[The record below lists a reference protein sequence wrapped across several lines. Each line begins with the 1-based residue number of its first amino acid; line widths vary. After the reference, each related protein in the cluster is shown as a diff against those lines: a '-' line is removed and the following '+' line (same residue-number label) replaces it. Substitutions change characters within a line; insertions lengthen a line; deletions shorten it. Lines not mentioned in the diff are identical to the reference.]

1 MCLRARGL
9 LQSIATRLT
18 AAYDL
23 KAVGEDLLKELYQEL
38 VDPQTRHDLG
48 EFYTPDWLA
57 ELTLRRVGFPPA
69 KASDASDASLFDPSC
84 GSGTFLFTAVR
95 LLRESGLRGK
105 RLVEFCVNHLAG
117 VDVHPLAVSIA
128 KTNLLLALGDDLK
141 GHDQTVGLPVFL
153 ADSLSPGKPKL
164 KPDPEHD
171 VIPIFVD
178 SENIAA
184 RAKKAKPRSLYAVF
198 EIPVA
203 LADQPHVLHDCLDAL
218 LDFANPQIDK
228 NDAAEG
234 FRTRLRQVG
243 VPSTQWHRWASNL
256 NLMRWLLEPPTTN
269 NVWRFVLNNAYQPEL
284 LARRKFA
291 FVVGNPPWLSYRYI
305 KRADYQQ
312 RVRQLVFDYRL
323 VDKRRLYASAFG
335 NMELATLFFAFCAD
349 RYLANRATIAFVMPR
364 SILTGAKQHRNFRE
378 QYVSSASFIID
389 CEHVTPL
396 FNVPACVL
404 SYCKVVDSVRRQSS
418 IPSLDVSGTLPN
430 RNTPLSQAKS
440 FLTMVEKRHVPLEAT
455 VASDY
460 LRCVFNG
467 AKIDP
472 RCLWFVSP
480 PSVAQ
485 VINTRQPQLETD
497 PSIQRKAKVPWKGL
511 GLRGSVEAE
520 FLFATLLS
528 EQMVPFGWRR
538 LSLVILPLLM
548 RKGADSQLLDVE
560 AAVRDGRSGLAE
572 WLRRAEKVWFAHR
585 KTQVELVDRLDWL
598 HNLTRQNLASPLRV
612 LYNAS
617 GTNLCACTADNA
629 QCADWRA
636 NSLPIQAIVADSKT
650 YYLETTD
657 PQEAHYL
664 CALLNAPRVDKAI
677 KPFQTKGAF
686 GAHLGKGERDIH
698 RRPFE
703 VLPIARFDGKSLQHR
718 QLAELSRHCHEKV
731 RQAVAQ
737 AQADGDERF
746 FTTPIGRLRPRL
758 RKELLA
764 SELSEIDALAGD
776 VLGT

>member
-1 MCLRARGL
+1 M
-9 LQSIATRLT
+9 
-18 AAYDL
+18 
-23 KAVGEDLLKELYQEL
+23 
-38 VDPQTRHDLG
+38 
-48 EFYTPDWLA
+48 
-57 ELTLRRVGFPPA
+57 
-69 KASDASDASLFDPSC
+69 
-84 GSGTFLFTAVR
+84 
-95 LLRESGLRGK
+95 
-105 RLVEFCVNHLAG
+105 
-117 VDVHPLAVSIA
+117 
-128 KTNLLLALGDDLK
+128 
-141 GHDQTVGLPVFL
+141 
-153 ADSLSPGKPKL
+153 
-164 KPDPEHD
+164 
-171 VIPIFVD
+171 
-178 SENIAA
+178 
-184 RAKKAKPRSLYAVF
+184 
-198 EIPVA
+198 
-203 LADQPHVLHDCLDAL
+203 
-218 LDFANPQIDK
+218 
-228 NDAAEG
+228 
-234 FRTRLRQVG
+234 
-243 VPSTQWHRWASNL
+243 
-256 NLMRWLLEPPTTN
+256 
-269 NVWRFVLNNAYQPEL
+269 
-284 LARRKFA
+284 
-291 FVVGNPPWLSYRYI
+291 
-305 KRADYQQ
+305 
-312 RVRQLVFDYRL
+312 
-323 VDKRRLYASAFG
+323 
-335 NMELATLFFAFCAD
+335 
-349 RYLANRATIAFVMPR
+349 ANRATIAFVMPR

-731 RQAVAQ
+731 RQAVVQ